1 MKKRY
6 IPFVLIFFCLASAF
20 CKPQPKWNEP
30 LKQNP
35 KLTVGA
41 LPNGMRYFI
50 HPTDTQPGK
59 ISVRL
64 LVNAGAAMETDKE
77 DGLAHF
83 IEHMAF
89 NGTDHFKPGT
99 LIHWFKDNG
108 MGFGNDTNAFTNY
121 LHTCYQIDLPKND
134 VASLEKGLLVL
145 RDQGFGCLFL
155 PEEVERERGVIL
167 SEMRTRDSADYRST
181 KAFLEWIGH
190 GTFLSKRFVIG
201 TEETIKNFTSKN
213 FVNFYKKWYTP
224 RRMMVVVTGDCKP
237 KAIIPELKK
246 AFQDKSI
253 NTEDAQL
260 PELNVRAPK
269 EAPEVLVYTNKDLAG
284 TCVTLYA
291 QKNIQPKP
299 WTLQTFKECVA
310 NWLIGNMLT
319 TRLEELKNKTCL
331 TGGSLNYE
339 IAFKTLENISI
350 TFNGVSKDIETIV
363 KELEKFNRSVMS
375 FGFSQQELNS
385 AKKAYEGN
393 LKLAQDAERNATPR
407 DLAEGIVGGLIA
419 ERTLTSA
426 QQDLKNFE
434 RIQNYITTE
443 YCEHLWKDRF
453 KEGAFLFVSTP
464 DDKIK
469 EADVKR
475 YYLESKKTVLEIPK
489 NFQNLTFQSPF
500 KTLKPSNICDRHLLK
515 NSDVETL
522 RLENNVRINLK
533 KTDFEKNR
541 ILINVNLG
549 NGLLDFINTP
559 YPGLP
564 WLLGSSFVAGGLQ
577 QMEHS
582 ALNRIFDGKC
592 ISLDFDVEDD
602 SYAFKCVTNRECLL
616 EQLQLICAYLLE
628 PGYREEGVLNFR
640 KAVPIWYDYFEHNCE
655 GVLQSD
661 VAKFIANNDIRYGYA
676 PEEEVLKRHFDEAKK
691 ILTPAFEKAYM
702 EVTVVGDFDTAQ
714 TLQYLQDTMG
724 QLNNREAV
732 KTISEDLRTLPFPE
746 MQTKVFTYQSDL
758 DKAAVY
764 VFWPTESVW
773 DIQHSRILDIIRDVL
788 ADRLLQAIRQTQG
801 DTYSPRVMSSQS
813 ELFKNR
819 GYMGALLMIAP
830 EKVDAIS
837 DQILK
842 IADDMALKGIT
853 QAELERAV
861 KPIISSLEQL
871 RRSNKYWL
879 GWIRNFQQYP
889 EKQAWDLAN
898 EKPYRDLTLE
908 EVNIIANKYF
918 QRKSAICVQIKPK
931 NAGKGKSE

>member
-6 IPFVLIFFCLASAF
+6 INFTLIFFCLASAF

-50 HPTDTQPGK
+50 YPTDTQPGK

-64 LVNAGAAMETDKE
+64 LVNAGAAMETDSE

-89 NGTDHFKPGT
+89 NGTEHFKPGT

-108 MGFGNDTNAFTNY
+108 MGFGNDTNAFTVY

-167 SEMRTRDSADYRST
+167 SEMRTRDSADYRSMKT
-181 KAFLEWIGH
+181 FLAWVGR

-224 RRMMVVVTGDCKP
+224 RRMTVVVTGDCKP

-246 AFQDKSI
+246 AFQDKCV
-253 NTEDAQL
+253 DAQEAPL
-260 PELNVRAPK
+260 PELKVRAPQ
-269 EAPEVLVYTNKDLAG
+269 EDPEVLVYTNKDLAG
-284 TCVTLYA
+284 TRVMLHA
-291 QKNIQPKP
+291 QKNVVSKP
-299 WTLQTFKECVA
+299 ATLQTFKEDA
-310 NWLIGNMLT
+310 TWYLIKIMT
-319 TRLEELKNKTCL
+319 DQRLEELKNKTCL
-331 TGGSLNYE
+331 TECNFEREVDL
-339 IAFKTLENISI
+339 KTFDYIET
-350 TFNGVSKDIETIV
+350 TFVGEAKDIENVV
-363 KELEKFNRSVMS
+363 KELEKFNRSIIT

-385 AKKAYEGN
+385 AKKVYEGK
-393 LKLAQDAERNATPR
+393 LKLSQDAEQNATPR
-407 DLAEGIVGGLIA
+407 ELANAIVDGLRA

-434 RIQNYITTE
+434 KIQNYITPE
-443 YCEHLWKDRF
+443 YCEHLWKGCF

-515 NSDVETL
+515 NSDVETF

-549 NGLLDFINTP
+549 NGLLDFVNTP
-559 YPGLP
+559 YPGLQ
-564 WLLGSSFVAGGLQ
+564 WLLGTSFVSGGLQ
-577 QMEHS
+577 QMDYS
-582 ALNRIFDGKC
+582 ALKRVFDGKC

-616 EQLQLICAYLLE
+616 EQLQLICAYLVE
-628 PGYREEGVLNFR
+628 PGYREEGVSNFR
-640 KAVPIWYDYFEHNCE
+640 KMVPIWYDYFEHNCE
-655 GVLQSD
+655 GVLQSE
-661 VAKFIANNDIRYGYA
+661 VTKFFANNDVRYAYA
-676 PEEEVLKRHFDEAKK
+676 PKEEALKRHFDEAKK
-691 ILTPAFEKAYM
+691 ILAPVFEKSYM
-702 EVTVVGDFDTAQ
+702 EVTVVGDFDTTQ
-714 TLQYLQDTMG
+714 MLKYLQDTFG
-724 QLNNREAV
+724 QLNKREAV
-732 KTISEDLRTLPFPE
+732 KTIPESLRTLPFPE
-746 MQTKVFTYQSDL
+746 VQTKLFTCQSDL

-764 VFWPTESVW
+764 VLWPTESIW
-773 DIQHSRILDIIRDVL
+773 NIQHGRILDVIRDVL
-788 ADRLLQAIRQTQG
+788 SDRLLQAIRQTQG
-801 DTYSPRVMSSQS
+801 DTYSPRVVSSQS

-819 GYMGALLMIAP
+819 GSMGALLMIAP

-853 QAELERAV
+853 QAELDRAV

-871 RRSNKYWL
+871 RRSNKFWL

-889 EKQAWDLAN
+889 EKQAWDLEN
-898 EKPYRDLTLE
+898 EKPYLDLTLKD
-908 EVNIIANKYF
+908 VNAIAKKYF
-918 QRKSAICVQIKPK
+918 QRKSAICVQVKPK
-931 NAGKGKSE
+931 NEGKTE